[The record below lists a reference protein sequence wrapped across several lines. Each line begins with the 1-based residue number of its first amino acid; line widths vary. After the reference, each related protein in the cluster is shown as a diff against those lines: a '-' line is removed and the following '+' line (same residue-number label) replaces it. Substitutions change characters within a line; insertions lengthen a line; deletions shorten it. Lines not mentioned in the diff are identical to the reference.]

1 MVGLLAGALAACGP
15 AAPATPIATRGPS
28 PTPRLLGP
36 TWVATSETPA
46 PTPVPVP
53 DVFASEWILGPEDAS
68 VSIVVYS
75 DYQCVRCAQVDT
87 MLAELAQRHPKDVR
101 LIFRDCPLTPLH
113 DKASLAAQAAA
124 AAAAQGAYWP
134 MHDLLFARQAE
145 WTGLTT
151 QDFVDW
157 ATTAAGTL
165 RLDTAAFRTA
175 LLSGRYAAQMQEALR
190 QAVNSGILA
199 VPLLY
204 FNGDLFSI
212 PITGANLEADV
223 RLVLLRSQQF
233 DSIPPMTIDPAANYV
248 AHLRLN
254 IGTVDIQLYP
264 DTAPVAVNSFVFLA
278 RRGWFDGNEI
288 FHVVP
293 GLMVEA
299 GDPTGTGFGTPGYH
313 FDLEESSRSFDR
325 PGVVGVSSTG
335 PGTNGSQFFVTLA
348 PLPSLDGSRTIMG
361 QVVAGL
367 DHLQALAAR
376 EPLSDLLLPAA
387 GVILSVTI
395 EER

>member
-1 MVGLLAGALAACGP
+1 
-15 AAPATPIATRGPS
+15 
-28 PTPRLLGP
+28 
-36 TWVATSETPA
+36 
-46 PTPVPVP
+46 
-53 DVFASEWILGPEDAS
+53 
-68 VSIVVYS
+68 
-75 DYQCVRCAQVDT
+75 
-87 MLAELAQRHPKDVR
+87 
-101 LIFRDCPLTPLH
+101 
-113 DKASLAAQAAA
+113 
-124 AAAAQGAYWP
+124 
-134 MHDLLFARQAE
+134 
-145 WTGLTT
+145 
-151 QDFVDW
+151 
-157 ATTAAGTL
+157 
-165 RLDTAAFRTA
+165 
-175 LLSGRYAAQMQEALR
+175 
-190 QAVNSGILA
+190 
-199 VPLLY
+199 
-204 FNGDLFSI
+204 
-212 PITGANLEADV
+212 
-223 RLVLLRSQQF
+223 
-233 DSIPPMTIDPAANYV
+233 
-248 AHLRLN
+248 
-254 IGTVDIQLYP
+254 VDIQLYA

-313 FDLEESSRSFDR
+313 FDLEESSRSFDG